1 LAGVRQQSQES
12 SNSSGKQP
20 NAILR
25 YTGLATQMMVI
36 VVACALAGIWLD
48 GHFTTEIP
56 WFTGVLTV
64 FGVVASMYTAVKDL
78 LRS

>member
-1 LAGVRQQSQES
+1 MRQETGPES

-36 VVACALAGIWLD
+36 VVACALAGMWLD
-48 GHFTTEIP
+48 GYFTTDIP

-78 LRS
+78 LRP

>member
-1 LAGVRQQSQES
+1 MPQETVPEN

-25 YTGLATQMMVI
+25 YAGLATQMMVI
-36 VVACALAGIWLD
+36 VVVCALAGIWLD
-48 GHFTTEIP
+48 GHFATESP

-78 LRS
+78 LRH